1 MRRNELDTLLENIE
15 SEARRRSLAI
25 FHAQP
30 IWDDDHLTTIH
41 WQTREGVPS
50 GWQEFLDV
58 AQTRKVQ
65 MLLLIVHSFHEAA
78 FEPSPPAFRMHLDP
92 ETRAELEEQEHL
104 LLAARE
110 FSGQTG
116 RIEVGWIDGDI
127 FYQWGQETDWY
138 GRVWEL
144 VMSRPFEGLDDD
156 DEDED
161 D

>member
-15 SEARRRSLAI
+15 VDARQRSLAV

-41 WQTREGVPS
+41 WQSRDDVGAT
-50 GWQEFLDV
+50 WKDFLDV
-58 AQTRKVQ
+58 AVARKVP

-78 FEPSPPAFRMHLDP
+78 FEPSPPAFRMHLDS

-104 LLAARE
+104 LAAARE

-116 RIEVGWIDGDI
+116 RIEVGWIEGSI

-144 VMSRPFEGLDDD
+144 VMSRPLEGLDD
-156 DEDED
+156 EEED

>member
-15 SEARRRSLAI
+15 TEARQRSLAI

-41 WQTREGVPS
+41 WQSRDGASTT
-50 GWQEFLDV
+50 WKDFLDTAV
-58 AQTRKVQ
+58 ARKVPL
-65 MLLLIVHSFHEAA
+65 LLLIVHSFHEAA
-78 FEPSPPAFRMHLDP
+78 FEPSPPAFRMHLDA

-104 LLAARE
+104 LAAARE

-116 RIEVGWIDGDI
+116 RIEAGWIDGNI

-144 VMSRPFEGLDDD
+144 VMSRPLEGL